1 LFSLLIFDLDGT
13 LIDSREDIALSVNL
27 TLRDLGLPTL
37 PVETIYGYVGN
48 GVTRLI
54 HDAVNS
60 QDPALLKEADQ
71 IFERHYLAHLT
82 DQTSLYPGIEAVLKH
97 YRDKKKIVVTNK
109 RAKFTRRII
118 ENLGVSNQFELLIS
132 PDEAGYRL
140 KPDPDMILNALTRL
154 EQSAQETVLIG
165 DMENDILAARAA
177 GVHVCAVGYGF
188 GDAHRLRE
196 AKPDF
201 FAEKVGDLTA
211 FPF

>member
-27 TLRDLGLPTL
+27 TLHELGLPTL

-54 HDAVNS
+54 HDAVGS
-60 QDPALLKEADQ
+60 QDTNLLKNADQ
-71 IFERHYLAHLT
+71 IFERHYLAHTT
-82 DQTSLYPGIEAVLKH
+82 DKTCLYPGMKAVLDH
-97 YRDKKKIVVTNK
+97 YHDKKKIVVTNK
-109 RAKFTRRII
+109 RAKFTRTII
-118 ENLGVSNQFELLIS
+118 ENLGISDQFALLIS
-132 PDEAGYRL
+132 ADDVGQFKPSPAMIHHALRL
-140 KPDPDMILNALTRL
+140 LN
-154 EQSAQETVLIG
+154 QPAQETIAIG

-177 GVHVCAVGYGF
+177 GIAICAVGYGF
-188 GDAHRLRE
+188 GDPHHLRE

-201 FAEKVGDLTA
+201 FAEKVDDLTT